1 MWPALLWSPGAQ
13 MTGAAQGGDQG
24 GSISGAISVAP
35 RFFLFQITETGL
47 AAELGVTGAKYFKD
61 NELN

>member
-1 MWPALLWSPGAQ
+1 
-13 MTGAAQGGDQG
+13 
-24 GSISGAISVAP
+24 
-35 RFFLFQITETGL
+35 LFQLTEAGL

>member
-1 MWPALLWSPGAQ
+1 

-35 RFFLFQITETGL
+35 RVFLFQITETGL